1 MLGPEDSNAVRRL
14 NDLRATMPGDRT
26 LQNLL
31 GILSAK
37 LDFCARL
44 PIYEYEAATQG
55 HVHCV
60 AAFQRMA
67 EHERRSL
74 QEGLRALR
82 VHLDTTLAAGD
93 VGIAESVQ

>member
-1 MLGPEDSNAVRRL
+1 MLGPDDSSAVRRL

-26 LQNLL
+26 LQSLL

-37 LDFCARL
+37 LDLCAKL
-44 PIYEYEAATQG
+44 PIYEYEATSQG
-55 HVHCV
+55 HAHCV

-74 QEGLRALR
+74 EEALRALR
-82 VHLDTTLAAGD
+82 VHLDATLATDD
-93 VGIAESVQ
+93 VGIAEGVQ